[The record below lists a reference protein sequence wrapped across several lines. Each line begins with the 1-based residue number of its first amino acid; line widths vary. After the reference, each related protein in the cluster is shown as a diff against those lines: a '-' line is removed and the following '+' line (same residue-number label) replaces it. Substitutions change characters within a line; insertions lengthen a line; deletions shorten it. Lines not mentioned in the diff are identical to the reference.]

1 MTIQGTV
8 KNALHKG
15 SWWMPFTANRAFQEA
30 PRIVARAQG
39 MMLYTAGDNKPI
51 IDAVAGLW
59 CSNLGHCRPEI
70 AEAVHKQ
77 LMTLDFSSSF
87 NTGHDIGFE
96 YSDRLVQYTPE
107 GIDHVFFGNSG
118 SEAVETALKIALQ
131 YWSVQGKP
139 EKRRFIGREKGYH
152 GVNFGGI
159 SVGGIP
165 NNYLTFGQWLDVDH
179 LPHTLDIQRNAFSRG
194 LPEHGVE
201 LADNLETLLLKHNPE
216 TVAAVIIEP
225 VTGAGGVIPPPVG
238 YLQRIREIC
247 TQYNI
252 LLIFDEVISGWGR
265 FGAPFAAQKFDVT
278 PDLITSAKGITNA
291 AVPLSAVF
299 CGNHIYKTCMEEA
312 KTPVE
317 FFHGYTYSAHPVACA
332 AGMASLDVY
341 EKEGLLTR
349 AGGPIAQ
356 YWEDALHSLSDL
368 PQVID
373 VRNLG
378 LIGAVELQGGLPQYK
393 GQLGP
398 SIVPALWEEGVAVR
412 GLGDAIGLSPPLII
426 EEEHIDRIVAALR
439 KVIKSRL

>member
-1 MTIQGTV
+1 
-8 KNALHKG
+8 
-15 SWWMPFTANRAFQEA
+15 MPFTANKAFRET
-30 PRIVARAQG
+30 PRIVQRASG
-39 MMLYTAGDNKPI
+39 MMLFDENEKPI

-70 AEAVHKQ
+70 AKAVHEQ

-87 NTGHDIGFE
+87 NTGHDIGFAYAE
-96 YSDRLVQYTPE
+96 RLVQYTP
-107 GIDHVFFGNSG
+107 GTLNHVFFGNSG

-131 YWSVQGKP
+131 YWAVQGQTK
-139 EKRRFIGREKGYH
+139 KTRFIGREKGYH

-165 NNYLTFGQWLDVDH
+165 NNYKLFGQWLSVDH
-179 LPHTLDIQRNAFSRG
+179 LPHTLDIERNAFSRG
-194 LPEHGVE
+194 LPLHGLE
-201 LADNLETLLLKHNPE
+201 KADILEDMIQQHGPE

-238 YLQRIREIC
+238 YLERIKEIC
-247 TQYNI
+247 TRHNV

-265 FGAPFAAQKFDVT
+265 MGQPFAAQEFNVM
-278 PDLITSAKGITNA
+278 PDMITSAKGITNA
-291 AVPLSAVF
+291 AIPLSAVF
-299 CGNHIYKTCMEEA
+299 CSQDIYQTCMEQA
-312 KTPVE
+312 STPVE

-349 AGGPIAQ
+349 AGGPIGK
-356 YWEDALHSLSDL
+356 YWEDALHSLADL

-373 VRNLG
+373 VRNYG
-378 LIGAVELQGGLPQYK
+378 LIGAVELQGGPDAMQ

-398 SIVPALWEEGVAVR
+398 YLAPAVWKEGVAVR

-426 EEEHIDRIVAALR
+426 EEEHIDRIVEALR
-439 KVIKSRL
+439 KVISTLKV

>member
-1 MTIQGTV
+1 MRSQIATALEKGT
-8 KNALHKG
+8 
-15 SWWMPFTANRAFQEA
+15 WWMPFTANKAFRVT
-30 PRIVARAQG
+30 PRIVDRAQG
-39 MMLYTAGDNKPI
+39 MMLYTAGEQKPI

-70 AEAVHKQ
+70 ADAVQKQ
-77 LMTLDFSSSF
+77 LMKLDFCSSF

-96 YSDRLVQYTPE
+96 YAERLVQYTPE
-107 GIDHVFFGNSG
+107 GMDHVFFGNSG
-118 SEAVETALKIALQ
+118 SEAVETSLKIALQ
-131 YWSVQGKP
+131 YWTVKGQP

-165 NNYLTFGQWLDVDH
+165 NNFKTFGQWLDVDH
-179 LPHTLDIQRNAFSRG
+179 LPHTLDIERNAFSRG
-194 LPEHGVE
+194 LPLHGVE
-201 LADNLETLLLKHNPE
+201 KADELEKLLLKYGPE
-216 TVAAVIIEP
+216 TVAALIIEP

-238 YLQRIREIC
+238 YLKRIKEIC
-247 TQYNI
+247 DQYDI

-265 FGAPFAAQKFDVT
+265 MGAPFAAQQFDVM
-278 PDLITSAKGITNA
+278 PDMITSAKGITNA

-299 CGNHIYKTCMEEA
+299 CSNDIYNTCMNEA
-312 KTPVE
+312 TAPVE

-341 EKEGLLTR
+341 EAEGLLTR

-356 YWEDALHSLSDL
+356 YWEDALHTLADL

-373 VRNLG
+373 VRNYG
-378 LIGAVELQGGLPQYK
+378 LIGAVELQDGPSAMQ

-398 SIVPALWEEGVAVR
+398 YLAPVAWEEGVAIR

-426 EEEHIDRIVAALR
+426 EEEHIDRIVEVLR
-439 KVIKSRL
+439 KVIKTL